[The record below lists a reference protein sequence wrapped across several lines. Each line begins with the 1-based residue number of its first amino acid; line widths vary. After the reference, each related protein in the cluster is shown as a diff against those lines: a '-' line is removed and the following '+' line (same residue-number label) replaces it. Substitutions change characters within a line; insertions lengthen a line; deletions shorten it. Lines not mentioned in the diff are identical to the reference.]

1 MSPEMLVDRLSFH
14 CLTALITRE
23 KLLGLPQG
31 TLMALVFL
39 GPVASLGLWLGLS
52 TRDELIDL
60 EILKI
65 LENS

>member
-1 MSPEMLVDRLSFH
+1 MLPSH
-14 CLTALITRE
+14 CHRALITRE
-23 KLLGLPQG
+23 ELLGLPQG
-31 TLMALVFL
+31 PLVVHVRR

-52 TRDELIDL
+52 TRDELIGL